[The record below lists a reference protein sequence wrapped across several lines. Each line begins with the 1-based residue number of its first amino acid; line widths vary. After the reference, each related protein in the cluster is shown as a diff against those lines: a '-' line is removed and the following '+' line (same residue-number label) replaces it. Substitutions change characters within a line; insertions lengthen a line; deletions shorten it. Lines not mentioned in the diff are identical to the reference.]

1 MSTPPT
7 VEPTITTGY
16 GQQPDGTWRVLLAV
30 SGLPNEGAAKAAE
43 EHLIHLFCG
52 AQIQQE
58 QMQ

>member
-43 EHLIHLFCG
+43 EHLNLSELE
-52 AQIQQE
+52 AV
-58 QMQ
+58 